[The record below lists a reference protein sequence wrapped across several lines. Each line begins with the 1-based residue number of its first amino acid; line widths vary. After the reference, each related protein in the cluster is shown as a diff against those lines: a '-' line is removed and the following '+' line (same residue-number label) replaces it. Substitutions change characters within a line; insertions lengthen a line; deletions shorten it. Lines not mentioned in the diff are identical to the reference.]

1 MFGSLDSSEGLVG
14 GIMCTLSMIPLDG
27 REWTMHAANDK
38 IGVEMSFLA
47 CVLEIIWC
55 YPLASGF
62 RDSKNSGMRFL
73 LSLVWLP

>member
-27 REWTMHAANDK
+27 REWTMHAAYDN
-38 IGVEMSFLA
+38 IGVGMSFLA
-47 CVLEIIWC
+47 WELEIIWC

-62 RDSKNSGMRFL
+62 RDSKNLGVQPAL
-73 LSLVWLP
+73 HP